1 MSINNKSASLLL
13 NLAQKQMRVVQENTL
28 PHVVKVAGEVRRNA
42 DYKKQHFKEINST
55 TCRFVSFPASVH
67 VRVSGSRCIGNLFLL
82 VVLVTVDPG

>member
-1 MSINNKSASLLL
+1 MLI
-13 NLAQKQMRVVQENTL
+13 T
-28 PHVVKVAGEVRRNA
+28 
-42 DYKKQHFKEINST
+42 KKQHFKEINST